1 MKPQSTD
8 LVANLHYVRVRA
20 CQPFCWL
27 LKVPSLP
34 WLSKRAEAERDHFLV
49 RMLSLYKAA
58 AWGIDPIN
66 FGTENKNEDEII
78 WIISSEQIPPI
89 IGERSYLGNW
99 SVLLFGHGLADASIL
114 PRQMV
119 MSGKRCQEAKHVLDS
134 TGADVFIF
142 SMPDDVEWLLAERN
156 YEMP

>member
-1 MKPQSTD
+1 
-8 LVANLHYVRVRA
+8 
-20 CQPFCWL
+20 
-27 LKVPSLP
+27 
-34 WLSKRAEAERDHFLV
+34 
-49 RMLSLYKAA
+49 MLSLYKAA